1 MSYTNNEDIYTRYA
15 PPYYSFPQQTQATA
29 DTRYSAPASA
39 PRLQNRPPVSQA
51 PRPRQSPPVEKRMP
65 KAEALSLVQ
74 KLKRW
79 AVVASVVTFGAVGA
93 LALGHA
99 TGVTSQ
105 PTNSATQQNAPA
117 SSSQNGG
124 FFQQQQG
131 GYQFGS
137 GSSSQAPVTSSRTS

>member
-1 MSYTNNEDIYTRYA
+1 MMNYTDNDDTYA
-15 PPYYSFPQQTQATA
+15 PYPPPYHSFPQYTQATA
-29 DTRYSAPASA
+29 DMRYSMPA
-39 PRLQNRPPVSQA
+39 PRQQNRPPTSQA

-79 AVVASVVTFGAVGA
+79 LVVASVVAFGAFGA

-99 TGVTSQ
+99 TGVTAQS
-105 PTNSATQQNAPA
+105 TNSATQQTAPA

-137 GSSSQAPVTSSRTS
+137 GSSSQAPVTTSRTS